1 VRACRLA
8 LAALALAAC
17 HDLSAIPGARDAAAD
32 APTETALEAGP
43 ETLTCGAGFFRQ
55 GDKCVAEPASCR
67 NLPATC
73 GPDKNDN
80 CCNYG
85 VIAGGAFSRGY
96 DASGALTQDG
106 RSVYGLQA
114 SMDTAPADITS
125 FALDRYEVTVGRF
138 RKFLDAA
145 YNSTWLID
153 NPNVDQGTTVVPGTS
168 GEPKGAGWR
177 PGWRGRADL
186 YAQSRAEL
194 EAAIDPS
201 VAVDAGSPSPCQA
214 NVLARLKDTSGQSDN
229 KPMTC
234 VTWHEALLF
243 CIWDQAG
250 TQKAWLPTEAQW
262 NFAATDGERQR
273 AFPWSMPPGATS
285 ITSGDGG
292 NANHGRSDSV
302 DNLDDVGSHGTGASA
317 FGQLDLAGNA
327 REWVYGF
334 CASCRCYVD
343 PVPYSA
349 STPCPEIARSTNPIE
364 FDADGSFS
372 TYPNVVARGGS
383 YKSAANELRTAY
395 RSQATIG
402 RRYNDTGWRCARA
415 ASSSP

>member
-1 VRACRLA
+1 MATRAGR
-8 LAALALAAC
+8 
-17 HDLSAIPGARDAAAD
+17 PGAGGLSRSVGDPGPRDAAAPD
-32 APTETALEAGP
+32 TAIDTAIDTPTETAP

-55 GDKCVAEPASCR
+55 GDRCVAEPASCR
-67 NLPATC
+67 DLPATC

-85 VIAGGAFSRGY
+85 VVTGGSFGRGY
-96 DASGALTQDG
+96 DMSGTPTQDG
-106 RSVYGLQA
+106 RSVYGVQTSA
-114 SMDTAPADITS
+114 DIAPAEITS
-125 FALDRYEVTVGRF
+125 FAMDRYEVTIGRF
-138 RKFLDAA
+138 RKFVDAA
-145 YNSTWLID
+145 YNSSWLID
-153 NPNVDQGTTVVPGTS
+153 NPNVDQGTPVVPGIA
-168 GEPKGAGWR
+168 GEPRGAGWR

-186 YAQSRAEL
+186 YAQSRLAFET
-194 EAAIDPS
+194 AIDPDFGDPSS
-201 VAVDAGSPSPCQA
+201 VCQVG
-214 NVLARLKDTSGQSDN
+214 VLVRWNDVSGQYDN

-250 TQKAWLPTEAQW
+250 TQKSWLPTEAQW
-262 NFAATDGERQR
+262 NFAAADGERQR
-273 AFPWSMPPGATS
+273 AFPWSTPPGSTS

-292 NANHGRSDSV
+292 NANLGRSDQV
-302 DNLDDVGSHGTGASA
+302 ENLDDVGSHPGGVGS
-317 FGQLDLAGNA
+317 FGQFDLAGNA

-343 PVPYSA
+343 PVPYAA
-349 STPCPEIARSTNPIE
+349 STPCPTIARATNPIE
-364 FDADGSFS
+364 FDADGTFS

-383 YKSAANELRTAY
+383 YKSAANELRTPY

-415 ASSSP
+415 LPP